1 MDIMM
6 TGLEVNAIFST
17 SDILLRFLYTIFNL
31 KLQFLD
37 TVWRQVIL

>member
-6 TGLEVNAIFST
+6 TGLEVNAILST